1 MRWYYLDIK
10 IVTFYDTFTQYTL
23 METLLIQVNDKKAY
37 DLLKKLEKQ
46 QLIRVLKKNIP
57 PEGKLSEKYA
67 GKLTPNTADR
77 LQEHITQSRKE
88 WQNRTI

>member
-1 MRWYYLDIK
+1 
-10 IVTFYDTFTQYTL
+10 
-23 METLLIQVNDKKAY
+23 METILIQINHQKAY
-37 DLLKKLEKQ
+37 KLLSKLEEQ

-67 GKLTPNTADR
+67 GKLSPDTADK
-77 LQEHITQSRKE
+77 LQEHVNKSREE